1 MRVKRSGREKTRMIL
16 PTSNTEVKEKRRG
29 EIEGRRKRLA
39 CEKETVSGRKR
50 QRHCGDE
57 RDAGFVMAGDLQ
69 AFFVAACPPT
79 LTLML

>member
-1 MRVKRSGREKTRMIL
+1 MIL
-16 PTSNTEVKEKRRG
+16 PTRNTKVKGKRR
-29 EIEGRRKRLA
+29 EEMEGRRTRAA
-39 CEKETVSGRKR
+39 CEEETVSGRKR

-69 AFFVAACPPT
+69 AFFEAARPPT